1 MSARG
6 WPGGGTVSFVILRV
20 PSPWNTLKMRPGR
33 PTPWDGGL
41 ARGRAPC
48 PLLVRQMGAQP
59 PHNKEAAHE
68 AQGPGAGP
76 CTSCAIPCE
85 ADGRS
90 TASQGAAAAPY
101 LLRSPR
107 PKGSPKLGLST
118 SGLWREGWGVGL
130 SFALFC

>member
-6 WPGGGTVSFVILRV
+6 WPGERKASFVIPPV
-20 PSPWNTLKMRPGR
+20 PSPWNTFKMGPGR

-41 ARGRAPC
+41 ARGRAPR

-59 PHNKEAAHE
+59 PHKGAAHE
-68 AQGPGAGP
+68 AQGHGAGP

-107 PKGSPKLGLST
+107 PKGAPKL
-118 SGLWREGWGVGL
+118 V
-130 SFALFC
+130 FLFVFRA